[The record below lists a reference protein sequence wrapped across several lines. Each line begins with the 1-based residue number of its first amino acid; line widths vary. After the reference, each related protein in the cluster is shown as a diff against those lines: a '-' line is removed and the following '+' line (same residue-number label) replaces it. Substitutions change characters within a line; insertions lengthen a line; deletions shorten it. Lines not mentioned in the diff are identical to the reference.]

1 MSRKPIAVLLVVAGL
16 CLNAGAATPEASLEL
31 GLRAFRAGDY
41 SSASTD
47 LTAAAAVPQEELQ
60 TYVAAG
66 QLDRLQSFETALVYL
81 ALAQFRLGGEDES
94 RQSILRLLEA
104 ERLAPVYSHLSL
116 GPEAAE
122 FETLVAA
129 LVPDANLSPNGQTVV
144 NDPTLPLPAVRPV
157 TPVTQPEELVAQPER
172 METEPVATPVQPEP
186 EVVAPVA
193 APESSTPISA
203 STPAPEL
210 SPERSEEIAQAMTPE
225 PVRPI
230 VRSTPEPQ
238 APQTMPDVDLSEV
251 VVQPRT
257 PERVTPAATST
268 PENLPPLPSRPAAV
282 AGDSAQVRQALNSLR
297 QAEALADQGEL
308 READEIYMRLAAAEP
323 REIVAAAAVG
333 LYRTGA
339 YREAVQAFR
348 RLGALGRGEEDLH
361 YYFAVSLY
369 ESGDYETARHQL
381 MCALP
386 YIELTNEVVRYRI
399 KIEQASAQLS
409 ASR

>member
-16 CLNAGAATPEASLEL
+16 CLNAQAATPEASLDL

-41 SSASTD
+41 ASARLD
-47 LTAAAAVPQEELQ
+47 LDVAAAVPQEELQ

-66 QLDRLQSFETALVYL
+66 QLDRLQAFETALIYL
-81 ALAQFRLGGEDES
+81 ALAQFRLGSEDDS
-94 RQSILRLLEA
+94 RQTILRLLEA
-104 ERLAPVYSHLSL
+104 EELAPVYVHLPL

-122 FETLVAA
+122 FETLAAA
-129 LVPDANLSPNGQTVV
+129 LVPEDTLPRNGQAIVA
-144 NDPTLPLPAVRPV
+144 DSTLPLPAVRPV
-157 TPVTQPEELVAQPER
+157 TPPMERAQPAEAPAQPVEIVIQPE
-172 METEPVATPVQPEP
+172 T
-186 EVVAPVA
+186 
-193 APESSTPISA
+193 APETSA
-203 STPAPEL
+203 G
-210 SPERSEEIAQAMTPE
+210 
-225 PVRPI
+225 VGH
-230 VRSTPEPQ
+230 
-238 APQTMPDVDLSEV
+238 SEV

-257 PERVTPAATST
+257 PERLAPNPPST
-268 PENLPPLPSRPAAV
+268 APVPERTVEPPLPSRPAAV
-282 AGDSAQVRQALNSLR
+282 AGNSAQVRQALNSLR
-297 QAEALADQGEL
+297 QAEALADQGQL
-308 READEIYMRLAAAEP
+308 REAEEIYMRLGAAEP

-369 ESGDYETARHQL
+369 ESGDYETARREL

-386 YIELTNEVVRYRI
+386 YIELTDEVARYRI
-399 KIEQASAQLS
+399 KIEQSLAQMS